1 MAPTQAI
8 TRAAPARV
16 LASYR
21 KGTPSMRL
29 ILYLGK
35 GGVGKTTLAAATAAR
50 AAQLG
55 HRTLVVSTD
64 LAHSLADALD
74 RTLTAE
80 AQQVAPNLWAQEVNV
95 LDEVRA
101 HWGKLQEYIGSAL
114 RRQGMSDVAA
124 EEMALIPGMDEIVA
138 LLTIYRQAREGH
150 FDSVVI
156 DAAPTGETVRLL
168 SMPDTF
174 IWYARKAA
182 GWRGAAFNAAR
193 PLLKTFLP
201 GVNVLEALDKLNEQ
215 VTMLRGVLT
224 DPDTSSYRLVVMP
237 EKMVIK
243 EALRA
248 ETYLALF
255 GYPVD
260 GVLCN
265 RVLPAPE
272 GGHYH
277 DTILRE
283 MAEQQANYRD
293 QIHRTFAPLPVWDVP
308 YHSREIIGAD
318 ALARLAVEIWGQ
330 NDPTKVYFRGTLQD
344 LRKEGDG
351 YVLRLPLPHV
361 ELGKVVM
368 TKKGDQLIVE
378 IGNFKRDIALPNVLI
393 TQDATVAR
401 MVNGALEVTFAP
413 SAETPAPVPES
424 VD

>member
-1 MAPTQAI
+1 
-8 TRAAPARV
+8 
-16 LASYR
+16 
-21 KGTPSMRL
+21 MRL

-35 GGVGKTTLAAATAAR
+35 GGVGKTTLAAATGAR

-74 RTLTAE
+74 RPLSAE
-80 AQQVAPNLWAQEVNV
+80 PQFVTDRLWAQEINV

-101 HWGKLQEYIGSAL
+101 HWGKLQEYVGNVL
-114 RRQGMSDVAA
+114 KKQGLSDVAA

-138 LLTIYRQAREGH
+138 LLTIYRQAREGA
-150 FDSVVI
+150 FDAVVI

-168 SMPDTF
+168 SMPDAF
-174 IWYARKAA
+174 MWYAGRAS
-182 GWRGAAFNAAR
+182 GWRGAALSAAR
-193 PLLKTFLP
+193 PLLKSFLP
-201 GVNVLEALDKLNEQ
+201 GINVIEALDKLGDQ
-215 VTMLRGVLT
+215 VNMLRGVLT

-265 RVLPAPE
+265 RVLPRPTHGE
-272 GGHYH
+272 YR
-277 DTILRE
+277 DSLLRD
-283 MAEQQANYRD
+283 MVAQQATYHD
-293 QIHRTFAPLPVWDVP
+293 QIHQTFAPLPVWDVP
-308 YHSREIIGAD
+308 FHSREIIGAP
-318 ALARLAVEIWGQ
+318 ALAALAGKIWGGD
-330 NDPTKVYFRGTLQD
+330 DPTRVYFRGAIQEVT
-344 LRKEGDG
+344 RFGEH

-378 IGNFKRDIALPNVLI
+378 IGNFKRDIALPIVLASME
-393 TQDATVAR
+393 ATVAR
-401 MVNGALEVTFAP
+401 MVNGALEVTF
-413 SAETPAPVPES
+413 SPVASDDTSGPTATGTEG
-424 VD
+424 